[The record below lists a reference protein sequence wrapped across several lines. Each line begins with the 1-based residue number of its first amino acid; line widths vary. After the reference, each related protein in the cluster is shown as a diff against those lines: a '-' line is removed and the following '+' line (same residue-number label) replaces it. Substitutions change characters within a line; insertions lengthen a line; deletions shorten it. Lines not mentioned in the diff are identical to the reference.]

1 MSNYMLI
8 WFITLM
14 HVDANLVDN
23 TWHMFNVS
31 VRINQRGSGSRE
43 ERPKVM
49 ISKNQVI
56 PMPRKRRM

>member
-1 MSNYMLI
+1 
-8 WFITLM
+8 
-14 HVDANLVDN
+14 
-23 TWHMFNVS
+23 MFNVS

-49 ISKNQVI
+49 ISKYQVI